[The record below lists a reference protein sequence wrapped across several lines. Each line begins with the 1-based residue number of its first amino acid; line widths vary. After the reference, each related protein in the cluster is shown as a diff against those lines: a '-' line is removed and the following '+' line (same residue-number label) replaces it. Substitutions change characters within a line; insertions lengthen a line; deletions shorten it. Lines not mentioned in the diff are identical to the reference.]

1 MSDIFESDIDDEVE
15 NLSAL
20 EDNDTD
26 IVGIFDNLEL
36 AEQNQKQKQQR
47 NKEHQKETYFTNN
60 FEYWIDTYNINEVD
74 KDM

>member
-1 MSDIFESDIDDEVE
+1 MKEVFV
-15 NLSAL
+15 LLRRIYDPYGCL
-20 EDNDTD
+20 EDNEME
-26 IVGIFDNLEL
+26 IIGIFDNMEL

>member
-1 MSDIFESDIDDEVE
+1 MKEVYI
-15 NLSAL
+15 LLRRIHDPYGCL

-47 NKEHQKETYFTNN
+47 NKEHQKEYMR
-60 FEYWIDTYNINEVD
+60 EYRARKKAEKMAQTV
-74 KDM
+74 